1 MADLPTA
8 QIFVTGNKKRVPQ
21 SVDLKTSEMMSEL
34 SLVSNREKG
43 VAVILGCSLLQTQNA
58 SFPGNKDTH
67 PICSKVNDERYS
79 LSRQLYIVLVG
90 VRWADKQNQCD

>member
-1 MADLPTA
+1 
-8 QIFVTGNKKRVPQ
+8 
-21 SVDLKTSEMMSEL
+21 MMLRISEL
-34 SLVSNREKG
+34 CVDKG
-43 VAVILGCSLLQTQNA
+43 
-58 SFPGNKDTH
+58 TH